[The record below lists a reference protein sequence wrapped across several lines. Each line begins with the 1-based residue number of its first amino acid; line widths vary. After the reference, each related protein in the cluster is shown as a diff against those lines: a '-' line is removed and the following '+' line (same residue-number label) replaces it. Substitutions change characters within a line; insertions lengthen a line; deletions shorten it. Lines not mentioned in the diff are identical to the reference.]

1 MTQKYILYVGTRSLS
16 LERDAEIKAARK
28 NGFEIVLADT
38 SVAEYASYELT
49 HFIQTSL
56 IDENKAFNDI
66 LSYIQQHDLPING
79 VIGWTDPSVALVS
92 KLSNTLG
99 LPGTSPELVHNVR
112 NKANTR
118 RILEQHLPEA
128 NPVFAIVNR
137 ENSIWD
143 AIEKVGFPCVL
154 KPAGS
159 SFGRG
164 IFKIRSSQEA
174 EQQVA
179 NFYQTV
185 RPENDPTYGF
195 YQHEFIVEQEL
206 IGSEH
211 SVAGIVADGKPIIM
225 SIIDKEND
233 FTIPIQY
240 QNITPSLLPIET
252 QRSIVEMAKQAVH
265 LMGINW
271 CGFHVD
277 LMVVDGQPKILEI
290 GGRLGGECINSH
302 LIGLSNPALNPYDCI
317 MQVIQGQNPF
327 TKDEYLQ
334 DAVFNAGTRSLLP
347 PQAGYISVI
356 NGLDAINLHPSVR
369 GVAQL
374 HQIGDRV
381 YLPSEKFNSYAVA
394 YVVTQCAQDQPI
406 GTVLDEVAS
415 FLHVEVVSSPTED
428 LAEISNTETG
438 KFRNKFE
445 RLSQG

>member
-1 MTQKYILYVGTRSLS
+1 MTQKYILYVGARSLT
-16 LERDAEIKAARK
+16 LERDAEINAARK
-28 NGFEIVLADT
+28 NGFDIVLADT
-38 SVAEYASYELT
+38 SVAEYTSYELT

-56 IDENKAFNDI
+56 IDENKAFDDI
-66 LSYIQQHDLPING
+66 LSYIQQHDLQINC
-79 VIGWTDPSVALVS
+79 VMGWTDLSVVLVS
-92 KLSNTLG
+92 KLSNALG
-99 LPGTSPELVHNVR
+99 LPGTSPDVVHNVR

-118 RILEQHLPEA
+118 RILEQHLPNA
-128 NPVFAIVNR
+128 NPVFVIVDG

-159 SFGRG
+159 SSGRG

-174 EQQVA
+174 EQQMA

-185 RPENDPTYGF
+185 RPENDPIYGF

-211 SVAGIVADGKPIIM
+211 SVAGIVVDGQPIII

-240 QNITPSLLPIET
+240 QNIIPSLLPIET
-252 QRSIVEMAKQAVH
+252 QRSIVEIAKKAIRF
-265 LMGINW
+265 MGINW

-277 LMVVDGQPKILEI
+277 MMVVHGQPKILEI
-290 GGRLGGECINSH
+290 GGRLGGDCINSH
-302 LIGLSNPALNPYDCI
+302 LIPLSNPALNPYDCI

-327 TKDEYLQ
+327 TKDEYFQ
-334 DAVFNAGTRSLLP
+334 DTIFSAGTRALLP
-347 PQAGYISVI
+347 LQAGYVSVV
-356 NGLDAINLHPSVR
+356 NGLDAINRHPSVR
-369 GVAQL
+369 GVTQL

-394 YVVTQCAQDQPI
+394 YVVAQCNQEQSI
-406 GTVLDEVAS
+406 RTVLDEVAS
-415 FLHVEVVSSPTED
+415 FLHVEVVSSPT
-428 LAEISNTETG
+428 
-438 KFRNKFE
+438 
-445 RLSQG
+445 